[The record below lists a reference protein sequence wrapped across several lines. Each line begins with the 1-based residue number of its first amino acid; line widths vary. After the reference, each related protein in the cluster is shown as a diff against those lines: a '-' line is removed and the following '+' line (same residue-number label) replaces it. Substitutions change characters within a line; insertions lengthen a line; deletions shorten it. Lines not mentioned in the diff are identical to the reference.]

1 MVIIETSIFTH
12 QLEDLMPDD
21 DYRKLQ
27 AALVGNPELGQLIR
41 GSGGLRKARWGLPG
55 RGKSGGARVIYY
67 WAVNDEELFMLLIY
81 SKSEQ
86 DDLTPEQLKTI
97 KRIVKEEYQ

>member
-1 MVIIETSIFTH
+1 
-12 QLEDLMPDD
+12 MPDD

-41 GSGGLRKARWGLPG
+41 GSGGLRKVRWGLPG

-86 DDLTPEQLKTI
+86 DDLTPEQLKII
-97 KRIVKEEYQ
+97 KKIVKEEYQ